1 MTIQEIKE
9 LVSKKIAGQGSQV
22 DIGGAL
28 AEILNGIVELLP
40 GPTLIHI
47 TGDYFANKS
56 KSEAITLLGIT
67 PEQFDNLFKGEYFR
81 ATIDAYSMK
90 TFVVLVDRDDS
101 FNKPQVCFC
110 YANDAD
116 TEMTTHVF
124 LRENTDGTYS
134 FTEL

>member
-28 AEILNGIVELLP
+28 AEILNGIVDLLP

-81 ATIDAYSMK
+81 ATIDAYYMK

-101 FNKPQVCFC
+101 FEKPQVCFC

-116 TEMTTHVF
+116 TDMVTRVY
-124 LRENTDGTYS
+124 LRQNVDGTYS
-134 FTEL
+134 FSGL